1 MKAFISGMVVS
12 VYNRVGRDKDGKSIS
27 IPMADLYC
35 GHEIVKVAKVD
46 ESFVQG
52 SLMEYIPVNV
62 YSNQYGLS
70 VVFDNQV

>member
-12 VYNRVGRDKDGKSIS
+12 VYNREGKDKDGKLIS
-27 IPMADLYC
+27 TPMADLYC

-52 SLMEYIPVNV
+52 TLMELIPVNI

-70 VVFDNQV
+70 IVFDNKA

>member
-12 VYNRVGRDKDGKSIS
+12 VYNRSGKNRDGEETS

-46 ESFVQG
+46 ETFVQG

-70 VVFDNQV
+70 VVFDNQP

>member
-12 VYNRVGRDKDGKSIS
+12 VYNREGRNKDGKSIS
-27 IPMADLYC
+27 IPMADLYS

-52 SLMEYIPVNV
+52 TLMEYIPVNV
-62 YSNQYGLS
+62 YYNQYGLS
-70 VVFDNQV
+70 VVFDNQN

>member
-12 VYNRVGRDKDGKSIS
+12 VYNREGRDKNGKSIS

-52 SLMEYIPVNV
+52 TLMELIPVNI
-62 YSNQYGLS
+62 YSNQYGFS
-70 VVFDNQV
+70 IVFDNKD

>member
-1 MKAFISGMVVS
+1 MKAFISGMIVS
-12 VYNRVGRDKDGKSIS
+12 VYNREGKDKDGKSIS

-52 SLMEYIPVNV
+52 TLMEYVPVNV

-70 VVFDNQV
+70 VVFDNQN